1 MDMTSFPVHKKK
13 VTIMNYR
20 LLKTDLW
27 IIGAALCASTA
38 AAAPD
43 QGYQELRGTWQA
55 IELVDNGRVI
65 PAEAIPGWVPSGG
78 RMEIVDNTMVF
89 TSPKDGQ
96 RHARV
101 FSIDATTYPRQL
113 NVLDKDQVAGH
124 GIYRFDDGRLI
135 VCLSSATGTPRPS
148 EFSAR
153 EGSQRMLMVL
163 VRPDSKPTSATNQP
177 QAASTSAILSL
188 PASTK
193 NVSLAHPPTKPL
205 SNSDV
210 GALLPG
216 TWKCKDLYGDFFIT
230 LDKRGTY
237 STYRESVETSAL
249 QKVFRKLPVSSGTWK
264 LNNGQ
269 VVLRCTS
276 AVHADRIYKS
286 FPFTVRSVTPTELE
300 FVDFAGNVSKA
311 VRSQP

>member
-1 MDMTSFPVHKKK
+1 V
-13 VTIMNYR
+13 
-20 LLKTDLW
+20 
-27 IIGAALCASTA
+27 
-38 AAAPD
+38 
-43 QGYQELRGTWQA
+43 
-55 IELVDNGRVI
+55 
-65 PAEAIPGWVPSGG
+65 
-78 RMEIVDNTMVF
+78 EIVDNTMVF

-163 VRPDSKPTSATNQP
+163 VRPDAKPASSTNQA
-177 QAASTSAILSL
+177 QAAAASPILSL

-193 NVSLAHPPTKPL
+193 NVSLAQPTTKPL
-205 SNSDV
+205 SSSDV

-230 LDKRGTY
+230 LDKKGTY
-237 STYRESVETSAL
+237 STYRESIETSAL

-269 VVLRCTS
+269 VVLHCTS
-276 AVHADRIYKS
+276 AVHADRVYKS
-286 FPFTVRSVTPTELE
+286 FPFTVRSVTPTELV

-311 VRSQP
+311 VRAQP